1 MCLGTVEVIINRN
14 SCEVQIL
21 TEINKEKQIFN
32 EENAVTLP
40 LHKNMIGNCGM
51 LVENLAKSGYLT
63 LSPYVSI

>member
-40 LHKNMIGNCGM
+40 LHKNMIGNCGR